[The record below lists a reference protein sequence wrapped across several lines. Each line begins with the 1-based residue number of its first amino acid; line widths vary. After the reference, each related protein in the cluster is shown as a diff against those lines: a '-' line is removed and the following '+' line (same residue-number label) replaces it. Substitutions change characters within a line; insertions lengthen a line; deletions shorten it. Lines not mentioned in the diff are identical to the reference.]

1 MGIKYRLG
9 LGGILTQKVLKGV
22 DKDENVRY
30 NGGSLSKSTF
40 STSTK
45 RKGKRGNLLRPL
57 LRLKTILKD
66 SPINNLETIKI
77 LKTELVDDFEL
88 RLLVKSMHKKVIK
101 GTDSGCLDNQY
112 R

>member
-1 MGIKYRLG
+1 MGL
-9 LGGILTQKVLKGV
+9 Q
-22 DKDENVRY
+22 N
-30 NGGSLSKSTF
+30 
-40 STSTK
+40 
-45 RKGKRGNLLRPL
+45 
-57 LRLKTILKD
+57 ILKD

-77 LKTELVDDFEL
+77 LKTTLVIEVFEQ

>member
-1 MGIKYRLG
+1 MIKKSK
-9 LGGILTQKVLKGV
+9 KVLDFVGK
-22 DKDENVRY
+22 VRY
-30 NGGSLSKSTF
+30 NEGSLSKSAF
-40 STSTK
+40 PTSTK
-45 RKGKRGNLLRPL
+45 RNGKRGNVLRSL
-57 LRLKTILKD
+57 VWLQNILKD

-77 LKTELVDDFEL
+77 LKTTLVNKVFKL

>member
-1 MGIKYRLG
+1 MESEVDVLRSQMGL
-9 LGGILTQKVLKGV
+9 Q
-22 DKDENVRY
+22 N
-30 NGGSLSKSTF
+30 
-40 STSTK
+40 
-45 RKGKRGNLLRPL
+45 
-57 LRLKTILKD
+57 ILKD

-77 LKTELVDDFEL
+77 LKTERAIEY

>member
-1 MGIKYRLG
+1 MWL
-9 LGGILTQKVLKGV
+9 Q
-22 DKDENVRY
+22 N
-30 NGGSLSKSTF
+30 
-40 STSTK
+40 
-45 RKGKRGNLLRPL
+45 
-57 LRLKTILKD
+57 ILKN

-77 LKTELVDDFEL
+77 LKTTLAIEVFEQ

>member
-1 MGIKYRLG
+1 MRSLYWLQN
-9 LGGILTQKVLKGV
+9 IL
-22 DKDENVRY
+22 EN
-30 NGGSLSKSTF
+30 
-40 STSTK
+40 
-45 RKGKRGNLLRPL
+45 
-57 LRLKTILKD
+57 

-88 RLLVKSMHKKVIK
+88 RLLVKSMHKKVTK